1 MPEPEGNLTTAIEG
15 VLGIITRRRWWIL
28 GASCFIPLAVV
39 AVALKLPDR
48 YVSQATL
55 LVVQQKVSQ
64 RYVEPDST
72 TTIPAAI
79 QAIKLEILSAGQLLG
94 IIKDLGLYSSD
105 DDRSRPELLVDRMR
119 QDIDIQPLET
129 TPGRI
134 DFNALTISFTAGTPQ
149 LAQEV
154 TSRLTF
160 VFIEQNLKTRGE
172 QATGTT
178 QFLSGQLDAAKQ
190 RLAEQEQRL
199 QAFKS
204 SNLGELPEQQ
214 SVNLAALMDVRTRLN
229 AVSFS
234 LSQTRQQQT
243 FIQSSLNERLARLEA
258 SLYER
263 LTRLQ
268 SERAQLLTRYTPRY
282 PDVVEKDHEIE
293 KAQAKLDALKSGK
306 PALGKEGVDSPDEI
320 ALADIR
326 KQAEANA
333 AEIENFSKQQQKLN
347 AESEQYQT
355 RLNLTPVREQQ
366 MAAILRDYEFFRQDY
381 TSLLNKK
388 IESQLTVSLE
398 ENQQGQQFRLVD
410 PPTLPLKPS
419 GPKRLKICLGGMAG
433 GILIGL
439 VLAFFMDNRD
449 DSFHSEKVMVQHFA
463 LPLVLGVPLVLTAAE
478 NRTRR
483 WKVTIEWLAGCV
495 MTLTMFAAEFYIFKK
510 G

>member
-1 MPEPEGNLTTAIEG
+1 MPEPEGNLTTTIEG
-15 VLGIITRRRWWIL
+15 IFGIVTRRRWWIL
-28 GASCFIPLAVV
+28 GASFCIPIAVV
-39 AVALKLPDR
+39 AVAMRLPDR
-48 YVSQATL
+48 YVSRATL

-79 QAIKLEILSAGQLLG
+79 QAIKLEVLSAGPLLG
-94 IIKDLGLYSSD
+94 IIKDLGLYPSD
-105 DDRSRPELLVDRMR
+105 KERSTPELLVDRMR
-119 QDIDIQPLET
+119 QDVDIQPLET
-129 TPGRI
+129 APGRI

-154 TSRLTF
+154 TSRLTSL
-160 VFIEQNLKTRGE
+160 FIEQNQRTRGE

-178 QFLSGQLDAAKQ
+178 QFLSSQLEAAKQ

-229 AVSFS
+229 AVSLS
-234 LSQTRQQQT
+234 LSQARQQQT
-243 FIQSSLNERLARLEA
+243 FIQSSLNERLTRIEA

-268 SERAQLLTRYTPRY
+268 SERAQLLTRYTSRY

-293 KAQAKLDALKSGK
+293 KAQAMLDALKSGK
-306 PALGKEGVDSPDEI
+306 PVAGEGAESPDEI

-347 AESEQYQT
+347 VESEQYQT

-366 MAAILRDYEFFRQDY
+366 LAAILRDYELFRQDY

-410 PPTLPLKPS
+410 PPTLPVKPS
-419 GPKRLKICLGGMAG
+419 SPKRLKICLGGMAG
-433 GILIGL
+433 GILLGL
-439 VLAFFMDNRD
+439 VLAFLMDARD
-449 DSFHSEKVMVQHFA
+449 DSFHSEKALSQSFA
-463 LPLVLGVPLVLTAAE
+463 LPLVLGVPLVLTPAE
-478 NRTRR
+478 TRAR
-483 WKVTIEWLAGCV
+483 KGKMVFEWVAGSL
-495 MTLTMFAAEFYIFKK
+495 MTLTMFAAEFYVFKK